1 MIKII
6 CIGKLKKNYLKE
18 LCDDYKLRIS
28 KYHKIEIIELKDGK
42 MEDETKSILKIFKDS
57 DYNIVMAIEGNKKD
71 SLSFAKLIDEKFNK
85 YGTITFIIGAS
96 NGISN
101 TIKEKADL
109 LLSFSDNTFP
119 HGLFR
124 GILLEQIYRAF
135 KINNNELY
143 HK

>member
-42 MEDETKSILKIFKDS
+42 IEDETKSILKIFKDS
-57 DYNIVMAIEGNKKD
+57 DYNIVMAIEGNKKN

>member
-101 TIKEKADL
+101 IIKEKADL

>member
-18 LCDDYKLRIS
+18 LCDDYQLRIS

-42 MEDETKSILKIFKDS
+42 MEDETKSILKIFKES

-101 TIKEKADL
+101 IIKEKADL

>member
-1 MIKII
+1 
-6 CIGKLKKNYLKE
+6 
-18 LCDDYKLRIS
+18 
-28 KYHKIEIIELKDGK
+28 
-42 MEDETKSILKIFKDS
+42 
-57 DYNIVMAIEGNKKD
+57 MAIEGNKKD

>member
-57 DYNIVMAIEGNKKD
+57 DYNIVMAIEGNKKN

-101 TIKEKADL
+101 IIKEKADL